1 MNNDTFYQFLT
12 GKFTPRKPL
21 VMGILNITPDS
32 FSDGGEFMN
41 VQHAYERA
49 QELIAQGAD
58 IIDIGGESS
67 RPGATPVSCEEE
79 LARVIPVIERIRA
92 VSDVCLS
99 IDTVKARVMEAAV
112 GAGASLINDIKA
124 LTDPGSL
131 SMAARLNVPVCL
143 MHMQGTPISM
153 QDKPEY
159 SSDIIDEINDFF
171 MQRIDACLQ
180 AGIARK
186 HIILDPGFGFGKT
199 KDHNLTIIKRLSEFQ
214 KHQCPILLGVSRKQ
228 TIGLVLNKS
237 PLERSVGGLAVAVF
251 AAMQGVSIMRTH
263 DVDNTQQ
270 ALTMTQAIKDA

>member
-1 MNNDTFYQFLT
+1 
-12 GKFTPRKPL
+12 
-21 VMGILNITPDS
+21 MGILNITPDS

>member
-12 GKFTPRKPL
+12 GKFPRRKPL

-41 VQHAYERA
+41 VQQAYERA

-99 IDTVKARVMEAAV
+99 IDTVKPRVMEAAV
-112 GAGASLINDIKA
+112 GAGASFINDVKA

-143 MHMQGTPISM
+143 MHMQGTPLSM

-159 SSDIIDEINDFF
+159 SGDIIDEINDFF
-171 MQRIDACLQ
+171 IKRIEACLH
-180 AGIARK
+180 AGIARE

-237 PLERSVGGLAVAVF
+237 PLERSIGGLAVSVF

-263 DVDNTQQ
+263 DVDSTQQ